1 LQKKETQIKEI
12 KRTKEM
18 QMQSK
23 VEEVEFEQFRLSKEK
38 QETDVAKYSIFV
50 PPFFG
55 EKSEQIFCSF

>member
-38 QETDVAKYSIFV
+38 QETDVAKHSIFV
-50 PPFFG
+50 PPFF
-55 EKSEQIFCSF
+55 EERSEQIFCSF